1 MNIEV
6 DDKRL
11 LCYDY
16 FDPYYNINKK
26 DFGEILYY
34 GLTRKYF
41 DTNVLNNFRPIN
53 KRITDLR
60 SNTIM

>member
-16 FDPYYNINKK
+16 FEPYCNIYKK
-26 DFGEILYY
+26 SFGENMYY
-34 GLTRKYF
+34 GLIRQYF

-53 KRITDLR
+53 KKLNRKK
-60 SNTIM
+60 